1 MEIHRSAFKHGVNQ
15 EDIEHA
21 VRMSVLSIEIDD
33 DHPRRTLHLGPDR
46 ANNFL
51 EIVTL
56 EFDDGRSMAIH
67 AMKMRTKYA
76 HLLLEHFGG
85 DDE

>member
-1 MEIHRSAFKHGVNQ
+1 MAD
-15 EDIEHA
+15 EDIRHA
-21 VRMSVLSIEIDD
+21 IRMEVVAIEIEDD
-33 DHPRRTLHLGPDR
+33 KPRRILHLGPDR

-67 AMKMRTKYA
+67 AMKMRPKYA
-76 HLLLEHFGG
+76 LLLEQFGG
-85 DDE
+85 DD

>member
-1 MEIHRSAFKHGVNQ
+1 MVH

-21 VRMSVLSIEIDD
+21 IRMEVLAIEIDD
-33 DHPRRTLHLGPDR
+33 DKPRRVLHLGPDR

-67 AMKMRTKYA
+67 AMKMRPKYA

-85 DDE
+85 DEE

>member
-1 MEIHRSAFKHGVNQ
+1 MEFHKAARKHGVEV

-21 VRMSVLSIEIDD
+21 VRMEVLALEIDD
-33 DHPRRTLHLGPDR
+33 DQPRRILHLGPDR

-56 EFDDGRSMAIH
+56 EFDDGRSMVIH
-67 AMKMRTKYA
+67 AMKMRQKYA

-85 DDE
+85 DEE